1 MDIYD
6 RIKEIRKMLGLSQKA
21 FGEKLGLSRSAINNI
36 DSKSVPL
43 KPLFLD
49 LLCTVFSVNRDWLET
64 GEGDMFIASSENI
77 FRQLKKE
84 YDLDELDEAII
95 TSYLSLG
102 TAERN
107 VIKNYIKAIVNKI
120 DNSSSRN
127 ELIANDIAAT
137 ELAIEEL
144 VNKNAK

>member
-1 MDIYD
+1 MNI
-6 RIKEIRKMLGLSQKA
+6 RLRMVRNHFSKTQKEFGGILGV
-21 FGEKLGLSRSAINNI
+21 SRDTYASYESGRVIPNATFIQ
-36 DSKSVPL
+36 
-43 KPLFLD
+43 
-49 LLCTVFSVNRDWLET
+49 LLCNTFGINQNWLVNGV
-64 GEGDMFIASSENI
+64 GEMFNPSAKNIVSQLVSEY
-77 FRQLKKE
+77 E
-84 YDLDELDEAII
+84 LDELDEAII

-107 VIKNYIKAIVNKI
+107 VVKNYIKAIVNKI